1 MSYRTALS
9 RIMSG
14 VIEPGAERVRT
25 HGAFPRASVAA
36 LGHSGLLALT
46 VSAELG
52 GRGLGPA
59 EAAEVVAE
67 VSRACP
73 ATGAVLRSHYVAVAV
88 IEAHGIHWVRRRI
101 AAGHHLSTL
110 ALAEAVGSGERGVP
124 PGPPSTATRTGDV
137 VALCAR
143 KRDVVAAGEADSYVW
158 SSRPADGSD
167 GLSLWLVPADAPGLF
182 VPARPD
188 GEGPRGCV
196 SSTVRADPVLVP
208 AGAMLGPS
216 GGGIDAVLGAVLPWL
231 AALPAPGMAVAR
243 PAGVNMPAR
252 SPTCALEERA
262 ASA

>member
-9 RIMSG
+9 HAMSS

-25 HGAFPRASVAA
+25 RGVFPRASIAA

-46 VSAELG
+46 VSADLG
-52 GRGLGPA
+52 GQGLGLA

-73 ATGAVLRSHYVAVAV
+73 ATGAVLRSHYAAVAV
-88 IEAHGIHWVRRRI
+88 IEAHGIHWVRRKV
-101 AAGHHLSTL
+101 ATGHHLSTL
-110 ALAEAVGSGERGVP
+110 ALAEAVESGERGAP

-137 VALCAR
+137 VALRAR
-143 KRDVVAAGEADSYVW
+143 KHNVVGAGEADSYVW
-158 SSRPADGSD
+158 SSRSADGPD
-167 GLSLWLVPADAPGLF
+167 GLTLWLVPADAPGLF

-188 GEGPRGCV
+188 GEGPRGSA

-216 GGGIDAVLGAVLPWL
+216 GGGISAVLDAVLPWL
-231 AALPAPGMAVAR
+231 AALPAPGAAVAR
-243 PAGVNMPAR
+243 PV
-252 SPTCALEERA
+252 A
-262 ASA
+262 AELRV